1 MKTLKLN
8 LPEEADEM
16 DVLMAVAAILFNK
29 GILSS
34 GQAADFA
41 KITKREFLEGVG
53 KYGISIFGET
63 IEDLKNDFL

>member
-1 MKTLKLN
+1 MKTLNLN
-8 LPEEADEM
+8 LPEEANEM

-41 KITKREFLEGVG
+41 KISQRDFLEGVG
-53 KYGISIFGET
+53 KYGVSVFGET
-63 IEDLKNDFL
+63 VDDLKNDFL

>member
-1 MKTLKLN
+1 MKTLNLN
-8 LPEEADEM
+8 LPEEANEM

-41 KITKREFLEGVG
+41 KISKREFLESAG
-53 KYGISIFGET
+53 KYGVSIFGGT
-63 IEDLKNDFL
+63 I

>member
-1 MKTLKLN
+1 MKTLNLN
-8 LPEEADEM
+8 LPEEANEM
-16 DVLMAVAAILFNK
+16 DVLMAVSAILFNK

-41 KITKREFLEGVG
+41 KISKREFLESVG
-53 KYGISIFGET
+53 KYGVSIFGET